1 MGAGVI
7 PGDGVE
13 FAASIDEQ
21 RAKLA
26 AVLGAKAK

>member
-1 MGAGVI
+1 LLQCAPV
-7 PGDGVE
+7 DGVE

-26 AVLGAKAK
+26 AVLGAKPK